1 MSKIIKVRKINKSFV
16 ITIPKQF
23 AEIVGIDTN
32 SNVEIELEKK
42 DTFKVKLCQEAKNE

>member
-1 MSKIIKVRKINKSFV
+1 LSKTIKVRKINKSFV
-16 ITIPKQF
+16 ITIPRQF

-32 SNVEIELEKK
+32 SNVEIEKK